1 MKKVFLAICLMFA
14 IILSVSCNSKDG
26 DDTDDILKKY
36 SITVNTNYFI
46 DNISLPVNTSETI
59 SVDGIEVGM
68 SGKDV
73 RSLLEGKVD
82 YFSYNGCLFY
92 KNDDNKDVVIQF
104 TRDTDTVYRIEAY
117 EHTEPE
123 RELFASIIEGMDV
136 FDVVEI
142 VGLPQRSATSG
153 ITSTDF
159 LLENGDVFRIQWAD
173 NMRVKSVSEI
183 ID

>member
-14 IILSVSCNSKDG
+14 IILSVSCNSKKENGVDI
-26 DDTDDILKKY
+26 DDIFKKY
-36 SITVNTNYFI
+36 
-46 DNISLPVNTSETI
+46 SLPVNTSETI

-123 RELFASIIEGMDV
+123 RELFATISEDMCV

-142 VGLPQRSATSG
+142 VGLPQRSTTSG
-153 ITSTDF
+153 MTSTDF
-159 LLENGDVFRIQWAD
+159 LLENGAVFRIYWTK
-173 NMRVKSVSEI
+173 NMKVMSVSEI

>member
-26 DDTDDILKKY
+26 DDILKKY

-73 RSLLEGKVD
+73 RSLLDGKID

-104 TRDTDTVYRIEAY
+104 ARDTDTVYRIEAY

-123 RELFASIIEGMDV
+123 RELFATISEDMFV

-142 VGLPQRSATSG
+142 VGLPQRSTTSG
-153 ITSTDF
+153 MTSTDF
-159 LLENGDVFRIQWAD
+159 LLENGDVFRIYWTK
-173 NMRVKSVSEI
+173 NMKVMSVIEI

>member
-1 MKKVFLAICLMFA
+1 MKKVLLAICLVFVML
-14 IILSVSCNSKDG
+14 LSVSCDSKD
-26 DDTDDILKKY
+26 DDGNLEKIMEE
-36 SITVNTNYFI
+36 N
-46 DNISLPVNTSETI
+46 SLPVNTSETI

-73 RSLLEGKVD
+73 RSLLDGKID

-104 TRDTDTVYRIEAY
+104 TRDMDTVYRIEAY

-123 RELFASIIEGMDV
+123 RELFATISEDMYV

-142 VGLPQRSATSG
+142 VGLPQRSTTSG
-153 ITSTDF
+153 MTSTDF
-159 LLENGDVFRIQWAD
+159 LLENGDVFRIQWTN
-173 NMRVKSVSEI
+173 NMRVLSVTEI
-183 ID
+183 TE